1 MSKRYFCEY
10 TTPENFD
17 DMIMMSDGVSLC
29 SLVFKNLPDV
39 TKKFKCAAGREKENL
54 SEEGHAVLL
63 KNVSGSEKEKRE
75 DLEIFEQTRKWL
87 DIYFGGKNP
96 DFLPSL
102 SPGIRT
108 EFCARVSEIMQD
120 DNLRRNRKKDSRRK
134 RYKKNVRAGGGR
146 RGRIKPRVH
155 NNPVSPRSRR
165 KRQAYGLRRRNKKQN
180 RAFKARRHKQYSPIS
195 RLSLNIGVK
204 LCFFVILG
212 KKP

>member
-29 SLVFKNLPDV
+29 SLVFKNSPDV
-39 TKKFKCAAGREKENL
+39 TKAFKRAAERETENL

-63 KNVSGSEKEKRE
+63 KNVSGSETEKRE

-108 EFCARVSEIMQD
+108 EFCARVSEIM
-120 DNLRRNRKKDSRRK
+120 KEIPYGKTTTYGEIAK
-134 RYKKNVRAGGGR
+134 RIAEEKGIKRMSAQAVGGAVGLNPVCIIIPCHRVLGAKGKLTGYGGG
-146 RGRIKPRVH
+146 IKNKIGLLRLEGI
-155 NNPVSPRSRR
+155 NN
-165 KRQAYGLRRRNKKQN
+165 
-180 RAFKARRHKQYSPIS
+180 I
-195 RLSLNIGVK
+195 RL
-204 LCFFVILG
+204 
-212 KKP
+212 

>member
-29 SLVFKNLPDV
+29 SLVFKNSPDV
-39 TKKFKCAAGREKENL
+39 TKAFKCAAGREKENL

-75 DLEIFEQTRKWL
+75 DLEIFEQTREWL

-108 EFCARVSEIMQD
+108 EFCTRVSEIM
-120 DNLRRNRKKDSRRK
+120 KEIPYGKTTTYGEIAK
-134 RYKKNVRAGGGR
+134 RIAEEKGIKRMSAQAVGGAVGLNPVCIIIPCHRVLGAKGKLTGYGGG
-146 RGRIKPRVH
+146 IKNKIGLLRLEGI
-155 NNPVSPRSRR
+155 NN
-165 KRQAYGLRRRNKKQN
+165 
-180 RAFKARRHKQYSPIS
+180 I
-195 RLSLNIGVK
+195 RL
-204 LCFFVILG
+204 
-212 KKP
+212 

>member
-29 SLVFKNLPDV
+29 SLVFKNSPDE
-39 TKKFKCAAGREKENL
+39 TKAFKCAAMREKENL

-63 KNVSGSEKEKRE
+63 KNVSGSETEKRE
-75 DLEIFEQTRKWL
+75 DLEIFEQTREWL

-108 EFCARVSEIMQD
+108 EFCARVSEIM
-120 DNLRRNRKKDSRRK
+120 KEIPYGKTTTYGEIAK
-134 RYKKNVRAGGGR
+134 RIAEEKGIKRMSAQAVGGAVGLNPVCIIIPCHRVLGAKGKLTGYGGG
-146 RGRIKPRVH
+146 IK
-155 NNPVSPRSRR
+155 N
-165 KRQAYGLRRRNKKQN
+165 KIGLL
-180 RAFKARRHKQYSPIS
+180 
-195 RLSLNIGVK
+195 RLEGIKNIR
-204 LCFFVILG
+204 L
-212 KKP
+212 

>member
-17 DMIMMSDGVSLC
+17 DMIMMSDGVSIC
-29 SLVFKNLPDV
+29 SLVFKNSPDV
-39 TKKFKCAAGREKENL
+39 TKAFKSAAGREKENL

-63 KNVSGSEKEKRE
+63 KNVSGSETEKRE

-108 EFCARVSEIMQD
+108 EFCARVSEIM
-120 DNLRRNRKKDSRRK
+120 KEIPYGKTTTYGEIAK
-134 RYKKNVRAGGGR
+134 RIAEEKGIKRMSAQAVGGAVGLNPVCIIIPCHRVLGAKGKLTGYGGG
-146 RGRIKPRVH
+146 IKNKIGLLRLEGI
-155 NNPVSPRSRR
+155 NN
-165 KRQAYGLRRRNKKQN
+165 
-180 RAFKARRHKQYSPIS
+180 I
-195 RLSLNIGVK
+195 RL
-204 LCFFVILG
+204 
-212 KKP
+212 

>member
-29 SLVFKNLPDV
+29 SLVFKNSPDV
-39 TKKFKCAAGREKENL
+39 TKKFKCAARREKENL

-63 KNVSGSEKEKRE
+63 KNVSGPETEKRE

-108 EFCARVSEIMQD
+108 EFCARVSEIM
-120 DNLRRNRKKDSRRK
+120 KEIPYGKTTTYGEIAK
-134 RYKKNVRAGGGR
+134 RIAEEKGIKRMSAQAVGGAVGLNPVCIIIPCHRVLGAKGKLTGYGGG
-146 RGRIKPRVH
+146 IKNKIGLLRLEGI
-155 NNPVSPRSRR
+155 NN
-165 KRQAYGLRRRNKKQN
+165 
-180 RAFKARRHKQYSPIS
+180 I
-195 RLSLNIGVK
+195 RL
-204 LCFFVILG
+204 
-212 KKP
+212 

>member
-29 SLVFKNLPDV
+29 SLVFKNSPDV
-39 TKKFKCAAGREKENL
+39 TKAFKCAAGREKENV
-54 SEEGHAVLL
+54 SEEGHAVVL

-108 EFCARVSEIMQD
+108 EFCARVSEIM
-120 DNLRRNRKKDSRRK
+120 KEIPYGKTITYGEIAK
-134 RYKKNVRAGGGR
+134 RIAEEKGIKRMSAQAVGGAVGLNPVCIIIPCHRVLGAKGKLTGYGGG
-146 RGRIKPRVH
+146 IKNKIGLLRLEGI
-155 NNPVSPRSRR
+155 NN
-165 KRQAYGLRRRNKKQN
+165 
-180 RAFKARRHKQYSPIS
+180 I
-195 RLSLNIGVK
+195 RL
-204 LCFFVILG
+204 
-212 KKP
+212 

>member
-1 MSKRYFCEY
+1 MPKRYFCEY

-29 SLVFKNLPDV
+29 SLVFKNSPDV
-39 TKKFKCAAGREKENL
+39 TKAFKCAAGREKENL

-63 KNVSGSEKEKRE
+63 KNVSGSETEKRE

-108 EFCARVSEIMQD
+108 DFCARVSEIM
-120 DNLRRNRKKDSRRK
+120 KEIPYGKTTTYGEIAK
-134 RYKKNVRAGGGR
+134 RIAEEKGIKRMSAQAVGGAVGLNPVCIIIPCHRVLGAKGKLTGYGGG
-146 RGRIKPRVH
+146 IKNKIGLLRLEGI
-155 NNPVSPRSRR
+155 NN
-165 KRQAYGLRRRNKKQN
+165 
-180 RAFKARRHKQYSPIS
+180 I
-195 RLSLNIGVK
+195 RL
-204 LCFFVILG
+204 
-212 KKP
+212 

>member
-29 SLVFKNLPDV
+29 SLVFKNSPDV
-39 TKKFKCAAGREKENL
+39 TKTFKCAAGRKKENL

-63 KNVSGSEKEKRE
+63 KNVSGPETEKRE

-108 EFCARVSEIMQD
+108 EFCARVSEIM
-120 DNLRRNRKKDSRRK
+120 KEIPYGKTTTYGEIAK
-134 RYKKNVRAGGGR
+134 RIAEEKGIKRMSAQAVGGAVGLNPVCIIIPCHRVLGAKGKLTGYGGG
-146 RGRIKPRVH
+146 IKNKIGLLRLEGI
-155 NNPVSPRSRR
+155 NN
-165 KRQAYGLRRRNKKQN
+165 
-180 RAFKARRHKQYSPIS
+180 I
-195 RLSLNIGVK
+195 RL
-204 LCFFVILG
+204 
-212 KKP
+212 

>member
-29 SLVFKNLPDV
+29 SLVFKNSPDV

-108 EFCARVSEIMQD
+108 EFCARVSEIM
-120 DNLRRNRKKDSRRK
+120 KEIPYGKTTTYGEIAK
-134 RYKKNVRAGGGR
+134 RIAEEKGIKRMSAQAVGGAVGLNPVCIIIPCHRVLGAKGKLTGYGGG
-146 RGRIKPRVH
+146 IKNKIGLLRLEGI
-155 NNPVSPRSRR
+155 NN
-165 KRQAYGLRRRNKKQN
+165 
-180 RAFKARRHKQYSPIS
+180 I
-195 RLSLNIGVK
+195 RL
-204 LCFFVILG
+204 
-212 KKP
+212 

>member
-29 SLVFKNLPDV
+29 SLVFKNSPDV
-39 TKKFKCAAGREKENL
+39 TKAFKCAAGREKENL

-63 KNVSGSEKEKRE
+63 KNVSGSETEKRE

-108 EFCARVSEIMQD
+108 DFCARVSEIMKKIPYGKTITD
-120 DNLRRNRKKDSRRK
+120 GEIAKRIAEEKGINRMSAQAVGGAVGLNPVCIIIPCHRVLGVKGKLTG
-134 RYKKNVRAGGGR
+134 YGGG
-146 RGRIKPRVH
+146 IKNKIGLLRLEGI
-155 NNPVSPRSRR
+155 NN
-165 KRQAYGLRRRNKKQN
+165 
-180 RAFKARRHKQYSPIS
+180 I
-195 RLSLNIGVK
+195 RL
-204 LCFFVILG
+204 
-212 KKP
+212 

>member
-29 SLVFKNLPDV
+29 SLVFKNSPDV
-39 TKKFKCAAGREKENL
+39 TKAFKRAAEREKENL

-63 KNVSGSEKEKRE
+63 KNVSGSETEKRE
-75 DLEIFEQTRKWL
+75 DLEIFEQTREWL

-108 EFCARVSEIMQD
+108 EFCARVSEIM
-120 DNLRRNRKKDSRRK
+120 KEIPYGKTITYGEIAK
-134 RYKKNVRAGGGR
+134 RIAEEKGIKRMSAQAVGGAVGLNPVCIIIPCHRVLGAKGKLTGYGGG
-146 RGRIKPRVH
+146 IKNKIGLLRLEGI
-155 NNPVSPRSRR
+155 NN
-165 KRQAYGLRRRNKKQN
+165 
-180 RAFKARRHKQYSPIS
+180 I
-195 RLSLNIGVK
+195 RL
-204 LCFFVILG
+204 
-212 KKP
+212 

>member
-29 SLVFKNLPDV
+29 SLVFKNSPDV
-39 TKKFKCAAGREKENL
+39 TKAFKCAAMREKENL

-63 KNVSGSEKEKRE
+63 KNVSGPETEKRE
-75 DLEIFEQTRKWL
+75 DLEIFEQTREWL

-108 EFCARVSEIMQD
+108 EFCARVSEIM
-120 DNLRRNRKKDSRRK
+120 KEIPYGKTTTYGEIAK
-134 RYKKNVRAGGGR
+134 RIAEEKGIKRMSAQAVGGAVGLNPVCIIIPCHRVLGAKGKITGYGGG
-146 RGRIKPRVH
+146 IKNKIGLLRLEGI
-155 NNPVSPRSRR
+155 NN
-165 KRQAYGLRRRNKKQN
+165 
-180 RAFKARRHKQYSPIS
+180 I
-195 RLSLNIGVK
+195 RL
-204 LCFFVILG
+204 
-212 KKP
+212 

>member
-29 SLVFKNLPDV
+29 SLVFKNSPDV
-39 TKKFKCAAGREKENL
+39 TKAFKCAAGRENENL
-54 SEEGHAVLL
+54 SEEENAVLL
-63 KNVSGSEKEKRE
+63 KNVSGSETEKRE

-108 EFCARVSEIMQD
+108 DFCTRVSEIM
-120 DNLRRNRKKDSRRK
+120 KEIPYGKTTTYGEIAK
-134 RYKKNVRAGGGR
+134 RIAEEKGIKRMSAQAVGGAVGLNPVCIIIPCHRVLGAKGKLTGYGGG
-146 RGRIKPRVH
+146 IKNKIGLLRLEGI
-155 NNPVSPRSRR
+155 NN
-165 KRQAYGLRRRNKKQN
+165 
-180 RAFKARRHKQYSPIS
+180 I
-195 RLSLNIGVK
+195 RL
-204 LCFFVILG
+204 
-212 KKP
+212 

>member
-29 SLVFKNLPDV
+29 SLVFKNSPDV
-39 TKKFKCAAGREKENL
+39 TKAFKCDAGREKENL

-108 EFCARVSEIMQD
+108 EFCARVSEIM
-120 DNLRRNRKKDSRRK
+120 KEIPYGKTTTYGEIAK
-134 RYKKNVRAGGGR
+134 RIAEEKGIKRMSAQAVGGAVGLNPVCIIIPCHRVLGAKGKLTGYGGG
-146 RGRIKPRVH
+146 IKNKIGLLRLEGI
-155 NNPVSPRSRR
+155 NN
-165 KRQAYGLRRRNKKQN
+165 
-180 RAFKARRHKQYSPIS
+180 I
-195 RLSLNIGVK
+195 RL
-204 LCFFVILG
+204 
-212 KKP
+212 

>member
-63 KNVSGSEKEKRE
+63 KNVSGSEKAKRE

-108 EFCARVSEIMQD
+108 EFCARVSEIM
-120 DNLRRNRKKDSRRK
+120 KEIPYGKTTTYGEIAK
-134 RYKKNVRAGGGR
+134 RIAEEKGIKRMSAQAVGGAVGLNPVCIIIPCHRVLGAKGKLTGYGGG
-146 RGRIKPRVH
+146 IKNKIGLLRLEGI
-155 NNPVSPRSRR
+155 NN
-165 KRQAYGLRRRNKKQN
+165 
-180 RAFKARRHKQYSPIS
+180 I
-195 RLSLNIGVK
+195 RL
-204 LCFFVILG
+204 
-212 KKP
+212 

>member
-17 DMIMMSDGVSLC
+17 DIIMVSDGVSLC
-29 SLVFKNLPDV
+29 SLVFKNSPDV
-39 TKKFKCAAGREKENL
+39 TKAFKCAAGREKENL

-108 EFCARVSEIMQD
+108 EFCARVSEIMKEI
-120 DNLRRNRKKDSRRK
+120 LYGKTTTYGEIAK
-134 RYKKNVRAGGGR
+134 RIAEEKGIKRMSAQAVGGAVGLNPVCIIIPCHRVLGAKGKLTGYGGG
-146 RGRIKPRVH
+146 IKNKIGLLRLEGI
-155 NNPVSPRSRR
+155 NN
-165 KRQAYGLRRRNKKQN
+165 
-180 RAFKARRHKQYSPIS
+180 I
-195 RLSLNIGVK
+195 RL
-204 LCFFVILG
+204 
-212 KKP
+212 

>member
-63 KNVSGSEKEKRE
+63 ENVSGSEKEKRE
-75 DLEIFEQTRKWL
+75 DLEIFEQTREWL

-108 EFCARVSEIMQD
+108 EFCARVSEIM
-120 DNLRRNRKKDSRRK
+120 KEIPYGKTTTYGEIAK
-134 RYKKNVRAGGGR
+134 RIAEEKGIKRMSAQAVGGAVGLNPVCIIIPCHRVLGAKGKLTGYGGG
-146 RGRIKPRVH
+146 IKNKIGLLRLEGI
-155 NNPVSPRSRR
+155 NN
-165 KRQAYGLRRRNKKQN
+165 
-180 RAFKARRHKQYSPIS
+180 I
-195 RLSLNIGVK
+195 RL
-204 LCFFVILG
+204 
-212 KKP
+212 

>member
-29 SLVFKNLPDV
+29 SLVFKNSPDV
-39 TKKFKCAAGREKENL
+39 TKAFKCAAGREKENL

-63 KNVSGSEKEKRE
+63 KNVSGSETEKCE
-75 DLEIFEQTRKWL
+75 DLEIFEQTREWL

-108 EFCARVSEIMQD
+108 EFCARVSEIM
-120 DNLRRNRKKDSRRK
+120 KEIPYGKTITYGEIAK
-134 RYKKNVRAGGGR
+134 RIAEEKGMKRMSAQAVGGAVGLNPVCIIIPCHRVLGAKGKLTGYGGG
-146 RGRIKPRVH
+146 IKNKIGLLRLEGI
-155 NNPVSPRSRR
+155 NN
-165 KRQAYGLRRRNKKQN
+165 
-180 RAFKARRHKQYSPIS
+180 I
-195 RLSLNIGVK
+195 RL
-204 LCFFVILG
+204 
-212 KKP
+212 

>member
-29 SLVFKNLPDV
+29 SLVFKNSPDV
-39 TKKFKCAAGREKENL
+39 TKAFKCAAGREKENL

-63 KNVSGSEKEKRE
+63 KNVSGFEKEKRE

-108 EFCARVSEIMQD
+108 DFCARVSEIM
-120 DNLRRNRKKDSRRK
+120 KEIPYGKTTTYGEIAK
-134 RYKKNVRAGGGR
+134 RIAEEKGIKRMSAQAVGGAVGLNPVCIIIPCHRVLGAKGKLTGYGGG
-146 RGRIKPRVH
+146 IKNKIGLLRLEGI
-155 NNPVSPRSRR
+155 NN
-165 KRQAYGLRRRNKKQN
+165 
-180 RAFKARRHKQYSPIS
+180 I
-195 RLSLNIGVK
+195 RL
-204 LCFFVILG
+204 
-212 KKP
+212 

>member
-29 SLVFKNLPDV
+29 SLVFKNSPDV
-39 TKKFKCAAGREKENL
+39 TKAFKCAARREKENL

-63 KNVSGSEKEKRE
+63 KNVSGPETEKRE
-75 DLEIFEQTRKWL
+75 DLEIFEQTRKWP

-108 EFCARVSEIMQD
+108 EFCARVSEIM
-120 DNLRRNRKKDSRRK
+120 KEIPYGKTTTYGEIAK
-134 RYKKNVRAGGGR
+134 RIAEEKGIKRMSAQAVGGAVGLNPVCIIIPCHRVLGAKGKLTGYGGG
-146 RGRIKPRVH
+146 IKNKIGLLRLEGI
-155 NNPVSPRSRR
+155 NN
-165 KRQAYGLRRRNKKQN
+165 
-180 RAFKARRHKQYSPIS
+180 I
-195 RLSLNIGVK
+195 RL
-204 LCFFVILG
+204 
-212 KKP
+212 

>member
-29 SLVFKNLPDV
+29 SLVFKNSPDV
-39 TKKFKCAAGREKENL
+39 TKKFKCAAGREKDNL

-108 EFCARVSEIMQD
+108 EFCARVSEIM
-120 DNLRRNRKKDSRRK
+120 KEIPYGKTTTYGEIAK
-134 RYKKNVRAGGGR
+134 RIAEEKGIKRMSAQAVGGAVGLNPVCIIIPCHRVLGAKGKLTGYGGG
-146 RGRIKPRVH
+146 IKNKIGLLRLEGI
-155 NNPVSPRSRR
+155 NN
-165 KRQAYGLRRRNKKQN
+165 
-180 RAFKARRHKQYSPIS
+180 I
-195 RLSLNIGVK
+195 RL
-204 LCFFVILG
+204 
-212 KKP
+212 